1 MTPYCAK
8 QASRSHKALSIAAAT
23 TSQKLSLHVNNLD
36 RASGHAGVL
45 SQLSQHKRHL
55 KNSISIR
62 HRYRGNSAVPL
73 LLSSVRILSTSAW
86 SYFIVNDH

>member
-45 SQLSQHKRHL
+45 SQLSQHKDISKIPSVFVIGIEAILLFLFYSAPLEFFPHL
-55 KNSISIR
+55 HGPIS
-62 HRYRGNSAVPL
+62 
-73 LLSSVRILSTSAW
+73 
-86 SYFIVNDH
+86 